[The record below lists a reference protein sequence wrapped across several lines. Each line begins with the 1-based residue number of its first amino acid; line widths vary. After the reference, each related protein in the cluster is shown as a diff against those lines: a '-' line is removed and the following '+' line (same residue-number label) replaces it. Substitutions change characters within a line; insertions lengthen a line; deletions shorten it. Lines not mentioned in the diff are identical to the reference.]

1 MFKYLWILIL
11 VPLFIAAWVYTIYVI
26 VKETKEAICSRKL
39 YRAKIIIGDIFCE
52 VVEAIFREHDFIP
65 FWIALNVVIL
75 TIASLCSFI
84 AFFAE
89 VKG

>member
-1 MFKYLWILIL
+1 MFKYLWIFIL
-11 VPLFIAAWVYTIYVI
+11 VPMFIAAWVYTIYVI

-39 YRAKIIIGDIFCE
+39 YRTKIIIGDIFYE
-52 VVEAIFREHDFIP
+52 VVEAIFREHDLIP

-75 TIASLCSFI
+75 TAASLYSFI
-84 AFFAE
+84 LFLAE